1 MEIKWNSNKMTINKV
16 LLAHSP
22 IIEVY
27 IISVVSQQQSHDS
40 DNLAHKAQ
48 NIHFLTL
55 YKKKKIR
62 RPLVNSCIFSWFP
75 RVAKRWSKIR
85 QV

>member
-55 YKKKKIR
+55 YKKKKKFAD
-62 RPLVNSCIFSWFP
+62 LWSTVVFSVDFLGSP
-75 RVAKRWSKIR
+75 KDEVR
-85 QV
+85 

>member
-62 RPLVNSCIFSWFP
+62 RLWSTVVFSVDFLGSP
-75 RVAKRWSKIR
+75 KDEVR
-85 QV
+85 

>member
-1 MEIKWNSNKMTINKV
+1 MEIKLNSNKMTINKV

-55 YKKKKIR
+55 YKKKK
-62 RPLVNSCIFSWFP
+62 NSPTSGQQLYFQLIS
-75 RVAKRWSKIR
+75 
-85 QV
+85 